1 MAQEIVVKL
10 IVDDGQVEQATKD
23 IEKLGGSIQKVET
36 TSKKAGANIGESLD
50 GATEASGNLQGG
62 IEGAINQVVVLG
74 KAAKT
79 SGKAMRSALIAT
91 GIGALVVA
99 VGLLVENWEAIGK
112 SIGLITPTLE
122 EQLEILKKTEATTQ
136 LRVDLLDKEI
146 DLSKSSKVF
155 DGRNVVPNS
164 NSQYTYSIGKSVES
178 SSSK

>member
-79 SGKAMRSALIAT
+79 SGKAT
-91 GIGALVVA
+91 GRQDRD
-99 VGLLVENWEAIGK
+99 W
-112 SIGLITPTLE
+112 PR
-122 EQLEILKKTEATTQ
+122 
-136 LRVDLLDKEI
+136 LRHPDW
-146 DLSKSSKVF
+146 
-155 DGRNVVPNS
+155 N
-164 NSQYTYSIGKSVES
+164 
-178 SSSK
+178 

>member
-112 SIGLITPTLE
+112 SIGLITPTLDFGDHVIK
-122 EQLEILKKTEATTQ
+122 L
-136 LRVDLLDKEI
+136 
-146 DLSKSSKVF
+146 
-155 DGRNVVPNS
+155 
-164 NSQYTYSIGKSVES
+164 SIGIRPFLVFICIRSY
-178 SSSK
+178 